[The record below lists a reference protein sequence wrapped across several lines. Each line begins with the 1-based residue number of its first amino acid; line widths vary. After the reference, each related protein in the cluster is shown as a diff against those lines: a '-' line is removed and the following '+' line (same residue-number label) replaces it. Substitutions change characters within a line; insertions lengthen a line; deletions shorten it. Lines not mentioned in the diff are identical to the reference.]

1 MTTLRAGLFLLLF
14 GCITLPFSGARA
26 ISPEA
31 KQVAIDHV
39 RQAIE
44 FAKSHGKEAVI
55 AEVNKG
61 KFKDGEVYVTIYDQ
75 EGKCLAHPVKP
86 ALVGSNLMSVKDPD
100 GVPYVKERN
109 DLVKAKGS
117 GWVSYKFANPVSKKL
132 EKKESFAELWEGLV
146 FSAGAYEKM

>member
-1 MTTLRAGLFLLLF
+1 MTTVRARLFLFLV
-14 GCITLPFSGARA
+14 GCLALPLSGARA
-26 ISPEA
+26 LGPEA
-31 KQVAIDHV
+31 RQTAIDHV

-44 FAKSHGKEAVI
+44 FAKSSGKDALI
-55 AEVNKG
+55 AEINKG
-61 KFKDGEVYVTIYDQ
+61 KFRDGEVYVTIYDL

-117 GWVSYKFANPVSKKL
+117 GWVRYKFANPVTKKL
-132 EKKESFAELWEGLV
+132 EQKEAYAELWDGLI
-146 FSAGAYEKM
+146 FSCGAYEKK